1 MSLDVIPLP
10 PNNPKCDWSIPVL
23 NTPEK
28 PNQKWEPVDW
38 HAYEEK
44 LSTLGF
50 SCIAKTESLDF
61 VIDTPQMET
70 YAVWQH
76 PAGVLLQ
83 CKSATQPK
91 GSHQENPRKTV
102 HKTSVFAR
110 LDLGVG
116 AIFANNRNEAL
127 NNRGTIVRELNG
139 GFTKHLNNA
148 IFPDEIENWLADVQK
163 QGRFLPFNE
172 WHEYGVF
179 TEFFNEL
186 VAPITNVDEIEKS
199 APPLPTKTQREE
211 FLSRLP
217 TNIAKALQQKHE
229 RNTWSLHGEGH
240 NLLSNALALS
250 GYRWQE
256 DYDNSLFERW
266 TQATYSDRQPGSE
279 PDDFEIGPG
288 GVSLPL
294 FLLHTM
300 NQDEGI
306 ERLTT
311 FLNSATTPQLYKLS
325 VQVDGVGMTLLMHI
339 VRHSLFQ
346 PDQTKSDDD
355 AYRKRLNI
363 LKLLHN
369 RLGAEGV
376 KLDTARHS
384 LIGLLLEF
392 GETLT
397 PFHSSLGL
405 ERSLVFFEKTLDL
418 LDNLDIPWGKSVT
431 WMTKTTQKQYPLN
444 STMVFQALESNESL
458 DDAISSAFKSTING
472 ITPAN
477 QEQLEKVVY
486 KIKRARLAD
495 HVVTVDNCK
504 KTERPRF

>member
-1 MSLDVIPLP
+1 MPLDIIPPP
-10 PNNPKCDWSIPVL
+10 PNNPQCDWSIPVL

-28 PNQKWEPVDW
+28 TNQKWEPVDW

-50 SCIAKTESLDF
+50 SCIAKTESLDY
-61 VIDTPQMET
+61 VIETPQMET

-83 CKSATQPK
+83 CKSTTQPQ
-91 GSHQENPRKTV
+91 GSHQGNPRKTV

-139 GFTKHLNNA
+139 GFTKHLNDA
-148 IFPDEIENWLADVQK
+148 IFRDEIDNWLVDVQK

-186 VAPITNVDEIEKS
+186 VVPLSNSAEIEKS

-229 RNTWSLHGEGH
+229 RNTWPLHGEGH

-250 GYRWQE
+250 GYRWQK
-256 DYDNSLFERW
+256 DYDNRLFERW
-266 TQATYSDRQPGSE
+266 SQATYSDRLPGSE

-288 GVSLPL
+288 WVSLTL
-294 FLLHTM
+294 FLLHTL

-306 ERLTT
+306 ERLAT
-311 FLNSATTPQLYKLS
+311 FMKSATTAQLYRMA
-325 VQVDGVGMTLLMHI
+325 VQVDGIGMTLPMHI
-339 VRHSLFQ
+339 VRHSLFE
-346 PDQTKSDDD
+346 PDQTKASEHS
-355 AYRKRLNI
+355 YSKRLDLLKI
-363 LKLLHN
+363 LHS
-369 RLGAEGV
+369 RLGTEGV
-376 KLDTARHS
+376 QLDTARHS
-384 LIGLLLEF
+384 LIGLLFEF

-397 PFHSSLGL
+397 PFHSSLAL
-405 ERSLVFFEKTLDL
+405 ERSLVFFEKTIDL
-418 LDNLDIPWGKSVT
+418 LDELNIPWGKSAI
-431 WMTKTTQKQYPLN
+431 WMTKKTQKQHPLSN
-444 STMVFQALESNESL
+444 TVVFQTLEPNKTIEETINE
-458 DDAISSAFKSTING
+458 IFKPKLNG
-472 ITPAN
+472 ITPFN
-477 QEQLEKVVY
+477 QDQLDKLFH
-486 KIKRARLAD
+486 KIRRASLAD
-495 HVVTVDNCK
+495 HVVTVDSCK